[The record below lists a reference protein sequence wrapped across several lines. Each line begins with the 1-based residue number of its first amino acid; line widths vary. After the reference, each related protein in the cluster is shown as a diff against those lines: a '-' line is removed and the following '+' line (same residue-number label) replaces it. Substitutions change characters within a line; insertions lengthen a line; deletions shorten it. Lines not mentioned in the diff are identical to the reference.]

1 MPNSGPLIM
10 VQVGVQ
16 ITVHIADLVQIQR
29 WIWIWLQIW
38 LSFGVHVQSEFRCK
52 SGFQS
57 GLRSTSKYPH
67 LSLGWIWTPMH
78 GTFFAVEEH
87 LVAIVSTSLFCVYP
101 GHDLMSLLYHF
112 MDEFLFVFSAEP
124 FFIAGVC
131 TKNKNSAILN
141 NLILT
146 VFCISHAPAILTPL
160 SRSSSACFPLP
171 RFSLSI
177 CLNKKPLGV
186 IGTGFLGL

>member
-1 MPNSGPLIM
+1 
-10 VQVGVQ
+10 
-16 ITVHIADLVQIQR
+16 
-29 WIWIWLQIW
+29 
-38 LSFGVHVQSEFRCK
+38 
-52 SGFQS
+52 
-57 GLRSTSKYPH
+57 
-67 LSLGWIWTPMH
+67 MH

-124 FFIAGVC
+124 FFIARVC

-146 VFCISHAPAILTPL
+146 VFCISHATRHFNTIVQIKLSLFSPSQILFIHL
-160 SRSSSACFPLP
+160 LE
-171 RFSLSI
+171 
-177 CLNKKPLGV
+177 
-186 IGTGFLGL
+186 

>member
-1 MPNSGPLIM
+1 
-10 VQVGVQ
+10 
-16 ITVHIADLVQIQR
+16 
-29 WIWIWLQIW
+29 
-38 LSFGVHVQSEFRCK
+38 
-52 SGFQS
+52 
-57 GLRSTSKYPH
+57 
-67 LSLGWIWTPMH
+67 MH

-146 VFCISHAPAILTPL
+146 VFAFHIHPP
-160 SRSSSACFPLP
+160 F
-171 RFSLSI
+171 
-177 CLNKKPLGV
+177 
-186 IGTGFLGL
+186 